1 MEHQTEVKGLPS
13 NAYTELA
20 PGEVYE
26 PIVPA
31 DKPVAEVTTR
41 SVVLGLIMALIF
53 SAATAYLGFK
63 IGNIFEAAIPIA
75 ILAVGISYV
84 LPKKS
89 TILENV
95 ITQSIGSTSG
105 AVVAGAVF
113 TLPALFI
120 LQSKYPEIAV
130 SFFKIFTVSL
140 LGGVMGIVFLIF
152 FRKYFVSDM
161 HGKFPFPEGTAT
173 TGVLVSGQEGGSQAK
188 ILAIS
193 MGVAGIYDFCVSTL
207 EMWREVFTTKA
218 FAAGAMLADKLKL
231 LFKLNVTA
239 AILGTGYIVGLK
251 YSAIICAGSF
261 FSWFVVVPLI
271 AYFGANLQVQIPPVA
286 DGTLISS
293 MDADMIFKYYP
304 RYIGIGGIACAGVIG
319 IIKSS
324 GIIVQA
330 FSMAINQIFKK
341 KAGEGEAAVPRT
353 QLDMPM
359 STVFSII
366 IAVLICIFLFFWREV
381 LAENP
386 NAFGLAVI
394 ALLVVFIISF
404 LFTTVAARAIAIIG
418 TNPVSGMTLMTLIIS
433 SVILVQV
440 GLKGPYGMVAALLIG
455 GVVCTSLSMSGSF
468 ITDLKIGYWIGAT
481 PRNQQR
487 FKFLGT
493 LVSALAVA
501 WVVILLSN
509 TYGFVADA
517 THPADKILPA
527 PQANA
532 MAAVLETVMSESPVP
547 WILYI
552 VGILLTLTLE
562 MIGIPPLAFM
572 LGVYLPLELNTPV
585 LAGGLLAHIVEKS
598 HPDPEVGRKRKEKG
612 TLIASGLMAGGA
624 IIGVVCA
631 IIKYISMTLKERG
644 INWDPSMHFIDNPF
658 SEWISLLMFLLLCV
672 FTYWYATRDDKSPSG
687 SGNGDRYA
695 AEAKEGE
702 G

>member
-1 MEHQTEVKGLPS
+1 MEHKTEIKGLPP

-31 DKPVAEVTTR
+31 DKPVPEVTTR
-41 SVVLGLIMALIF
+41 SVILGLVMALIF
-53 SAATAYLGFK
+53 SAATAFLGFK

-84 LPKKS
+84 LPRKS

-120 LQSKYPEIAV
+120 LKSKYPEIAV

-140 LGGVMGIVFLIF
+140 LGGVLGIVFLIF

-173 TGVLVSGQEGGSQAK
+173 TEVLVTGQEGGSQAK
-188 ILAIS
+188 TLAIS
-193 MGVAGIYDFCVSTL
+193 MGVAAIYDFCVYTL
-207 EMWREVFTTKA
+207 EMWKEVFTTNA
-218 FAAGAMLADKLKL
+218 FAAGAALADKLKL

-239 AILGTGYIVGLK
+239 AIIGTGYIVGLQ

-261 FSWFVVVPLI
+261 FAWFVVVPLI
-271 AYFGANLQVQIPPVA
+271 AYIGANLQVQVPPVA
-286 DGTLISS
+286 DGTLISA
-293 MDADMIFKYYP
+293 MDANMIFKYYP

-330 FSMAINQIFKK
+330 FSMAMNQIFKK
-341 KAGEGEAAVPRT
+341 KSGDGEAAVPRT

-359 STVFSII
+359 SIVFSII

-381 LAENP
+381 LAENQS
-386 NAFGLAVI
+386 AFGLAVI

-418 TNPVSGMTLMTLIIS
+418 SNPVSGMTLMTLIIS

-440 GLKGPYGMVAALLIG
+440 GLKGPFGMMAALLIG

-501 WVVILLSN
+501 CVVILLNN
-509 TYGFVADA
+509 TYGFVPDA
-517 THPADKILPA
+517 THPADKVLPA

-532 MAAVLETVMSESPVP
+532 MAAVLETVMSNNPVP
-547 WILYI
+547 WLLYI

-572 LGVYLPLELNTPV
+572 LGVYLPLELNTPI
-585 LAGGLLAHIVEKS
+585 LAGGILAHLVEKS
-598 HPDPEVGRKRKEKG
+598 HPDPEIGRMRKGKG

-624 IIGVVCA
+624 IIGVISA
-631 IIKYISMTLKERG
+631 IIKYIGTYLNEHGSKFDISTHWEKQ
-644 INWDPSMHFIDNPF
+644 PF
-658 SEWISLLMFLLLCV
+658 SEWLSLIMFILLGI
-672 FTYWYATRDDKSPSG
+672 FIYWYATRDDKPAAPSA
-687 SGNGDRYA
+687 GNEAA
-695 AEAKEGE
+695 AEQA
-702 G
+702 

>member
-1 MEHQTEVKGLPS
+1 MEHQTEIKGLPP

-31 DKPVAEVTTR
+31 DKPVPEVTTR
-41 SVVLGLIMALIF
+41 SVILGLVMALIF
-53 SAATAYLGFK
+53 SAATAFLGFK

-84 LPKKS
+84 LPRKS

-120 LQSKYPEIAV
+120 LKSKYPEIAV

-140 LGGVMGIVFLIF
+140 LGGVLGIVFLIF

-173 TGVLVSGQEGGSQAK
+173 TEVLVTGQEGGSQAK
-188 ILAIS
+188 TLAIS
-193 MGVAGIYDFCVSTL
+193 MGVAAIYDFCVYTL
-207 EMWREVFTTKA
+207 EMWKEVFTTNA
-218 FAAGAMLADKLKL
+218 FAAGAALADKLKL

-239 AILGTGYIVGLK
+239 AIIGTGYIVGLQ

-261 FSWFVVVPLI
+261 FAWFVVVPLI
-271 AYFGANLQVQIPPVA
+271 AYIGANLQVQVPPVA
-286 DGTLISS
+286 DGTLISA
-293 MDADMIFKYYP
+293 MDANMIFKYYP

-330 FSMAINQIFKK
+330 FSMAMNQIFKK
-341 KAGEGEAAVPRT
+341 KSGDGEASVPRT

-359 STVFSII
+359 SVVFSII

-381 LAENP
+381 LAENQS
-386 NAFGLAVI
+386 AFGLAVI

-418 TNPVSGMTLMTLIIS
+418 SNPVSGMTLMTLIIS

-440 GLKGPYGMVAALLIG
+440 GLKGPFGMMAALLIG

-501 WVVILLSN
+501 CVVILLNN
-509 TYGFVADA
+509 TYGFVPDA
-517 THPADKILPA
+517 SHPADKVLPA

-532 MAAVLETVMSESPVP
+532 MAAVLETVMSNNPVP
-547 WILYI
+547 WLLYI

-572 LGVYLPLELNTPV
+572 LGVYLPLELNTPI
-585 LAGGLLAHIVEKS
+585 LAGGILAHLVEKS
-598 HPDPEVGRKRKEKG
+598 HPDPEIGRMRKGKG

-624 IIGVVCA
+624 IIGVISA
-631 IIKYISMTLKERG
+631 IIKYIGTYLNEHGSKFDISTHWEKQ
-644 INWDPSMHFIDNPF
+644 PF
-658 SEWISLLMFLLLCV
+658 SEWLSLIMFILLGI
-672 FTYWYATRDDKSPSG
+672 FIYWYATRDDKPAAPSA
-687 SGNGDRYA
+687 GNEAA
-695 AEAKEGE
+695 AEQA
-702 G
+702 